1 MEIVWTY
8 LAPVLGTMLTI
19 ITPVLAG
26 LAGAALIKLFSKL
39 GLDIEAKSRDAF
51 QTSIT
56 NAAIMAAT
64 KMGGP
69 LAASSVSREV
79 LEDAVT
85 MVQKSV
91 PDAVKK
97 FNAQPKDIEKRI
109 QSQAELILQQAE
121 TIPVVRD
128 YVAPVIKIG
137 GILSRIA
144 K

>member
-1 MEIVWTY
+1 MDFFWTY
-8 LAPVLGTMLTI
+8 LAPTLGVM
-19 ITPVLAG
+19 ITVIAPVLAG
-26 LAGAALIKLFSKL
+26 LGAAALTKLFSKL
-39 GLDIEAKSRDAF
+39 GLDIEAKNREAF
-51 QTSIT
+51 QTAIT

-69 LAASSVSREV
+69 LAASTVSRDI
-79 LEDAVT
+79 LEDAVS

-97 FNAQPKDIEKRI
+97 FDAQPKDIEKRI

-121 TIPVVRD
+121 TVVSD
-128 YVAPVIKIG
+128 YLVPAIKVGSLI
-137 GILSRIA
+137 SRIA